1 MNEIVKGKN
10 RAYARYEETLLR
22 RDSLRKEAELLHL
35 RYIRQFGDLIERAFR
50 LKVECIRKKKM
61 IAYCQ
66 QRANKGERI
75 NAAALDNYIERQM
88 ALYQKE
94 LEDLVA
100 GVKASKEAKTISAA
114 DVRKVKDI
122 YRRLAKRIHP
132 DLHPELADDEAL
144 KEYWHRIVVAY
155 SHNQLKE
162 IQELEALVES
172 YLAER
177 GEGTPDF
184 VIPDIEERI
193 AEVEKEI
200 AEILSTN
207 PYLYKLILE
216 DEGERQRQI
225 RAYADEIASYE
236 HYAKQLDEVLATF
249 EIERRLS

>member
-162 IQELEALVES
+162 IAELEALVEG

-177 GEGTPDF
+177 GKANTAF
-184 VIPDIEERI
+184 VIPDVEDKIRESEAEIE
-193 AEVEKEI
+193 K
-200 AEILSTN
+200 ILSTE
-207 PYLYKLILE
+207 PYLYKLLLE
-216 DEGERQRQI
+216 DEAEMAQKTQELL
-225 RAYADEIASYE
+225 DEIASYKN
-236 HYAKQLDEVLATF
+236 YAAQLDGVLETF
-249 EIERRLS
+249 EIERWVS